1 MANSEKSQLNDF
13 TDQDI
18 EILENLPAE
27 SQEDSTALAVIDT
40 EKSRELAIKSLDVE
54 EDALIESI
62 IEAPTK
68 VELEQQFELFNL
80 NQSKKSALRV
90 IKLNNLLSKV
100 EDQAITRF
108 ERRPDQISNKEL
120 LDYMTTVSSQIDRA
134 QKSID
139 SVSEN
144 KAIQIKAQKNE
155 VNINMAPELDR
166 DSKKRVMDAIAAL
179 LAQANK
185 AAPADII
192 DAEIIYD
199 AEDVQEV
206 NSSET

>member
-18 EILENLPAE
+18 EILENLPVE

-192 DAEIIYD
+192 DAEIVYD

>member
-192 DAEIIYD
+192 DAEVVYD

>member
-192 DAEIIYD
+192 DAEIVYD

>member
-155 VNINMAPELDR
+155 VNINMAPELDS
-166 DSKKRVMDAIAAL
+166 DSKKRELWML
-179 LAQANK
+179 LLHC
-185 AAPADII
+185 
-192 DAEIIYD
+192 
-199 AEDVQEV
+199 
-206 NSSET
+206 